1 MHTLLFHQLR
11 IGFPKAWDEIIQQI
25 FIHSQGTLIK
35 EHDGGFQSDDIAW
48 ELVLGGW
55 GATKTCIRWH
65 IQNTCLVE
73 GLVVFNNRVLKII
86 VILFSILALR

>member
-11 IGFPKAWDEIIQQI
+11 TGFAKARDGIIQQN
-25 FIHSQGTLIK
+25 FIPSQETLSK

-55 GATKTCIRWH
+55 GATKTCIRWR

-73 GLVVFNNRVLKII
+73 GLVVFKNKVWKINNQYNLY
-86 VILFSILALR
+86 